1 MISLKIIVG
10 ITGASGAIYG
20 ISLIKALHKLGIE
33 THLIVSGAGET
44 IIQYELGVDKRVIQ
58 KYVKASY
65 DIDDLSALPAS
76 GSFYVDAMVIAPC
89 SMNTLGKIAG
99 GIADNLLT
107 RAASNI
113 LKENGNL
120 VLVPRETPLSA
131 IHLENMLR
139 LARAGASIVPASPA
153 FYHKPE
159 QISDLVNF
167 IVGKTLDILGV
178 ENSLFE
184 HWKKDRTK
192 NHI

>member
-1 MISLKIIVG
+1 MKIIVG

-20 ISLIKALHKLGIE
+20 VSLIKALHKLGTE
-33 THLIVSGAGET
+33 THLIISDAGET
-44 IIQYELGVDKRVIQ
+44 TVQYELGIDKSVIQ
-58 KYVKASY
+58 KYAKASY
-65 DIDDLSALPAS
+65 DIDDLSAAPAS
-76 GSFYVDAMVIAPC
+76 GSFCMDAMVIVPC
-89 SMNTLGKIAG
+89 SMNTLAKIAG

-107 RAASNI
+107 RAASNT
-113 LKENGNL
+113 LKENANL
-120 VLVPRETPLSA
+120 VIVPRETPLST

-159 QISDLVNF
+159 QISDLVDF
-167 IVGKTLDILGV
+167 TVGKTLDILGV

-184 HWKKDRTK
+184 RWKMGRTK